1 MQTIHRV
8 LALLACCAALIHV
21 TPPAIAA
28 ESVTPAPTSD
38 GVRIKQIGKTSSIAL
53 MVLDKNC
60 PEMVQPYKLT
70 DNAAS
75 LAVFTVKENVGD
87 LAKRL
92 TDMLKRQSVARPA
105 AATAKISEETRNA
118 AKQLNWLPM
127 EVETTYGE
135 RSHQTET
142 NVLPRDGKLGQQYYP
157 IADGILAELLG
168 QLSERHEYDFKLF
181 VLKNSSRNA
190 IARPGGYLYID
201 QGLLESPDTL
211 PKAYF
216 ALAHEIAHVL
226 QRHETRALQNM
237 VVDSFTVKDELVKAV
252 TTARKDP
259 AVVLSRVKVGK
270 NVYARHYSDQELQA
284 DSCAARL
291 LARVYPQREELAGVL
306 DAFLRDLAPNATE
319 ARAPSGAPRTA
330 TTAAP
335 AAAAERVVSEAQD
348 IVTTPAARH
357 PTTQERIQ
365 NLRMMYTEVTAAT
378 QSSAE
383 R

>member
-1 MQTIHRV
+1 MQTLRRAI
-8 LALLACCAALIHV
+8 ALLACVALIDM
-21 TPPAIAA
+21 PPLAMADENSA
-28 ESVTPAPTSD
+28 SAPASD
-38 GVRIKQIGKTSSIAL
+38 GVRIKQIGKTSAIAL

-75 LAVFTVKENVGD
+75 LAVFAAKENVGD

-92 TDMLKRQSVARPA
+92 TDMLKRRSIAPA
-105 AATAKISEETRNA
+105 AAATTKISQDMRSA

-127 EVETTYGE
+127 EVETMYGE
-135 RSHQTET
+135 RSHETET
-142 NVLPRDGKLGQQYYP
+142 NVLSRESKLGQKYYP
-157 IADGILAELLG
+157 IADGILAEILG
-168 QLSERHEYDFKLF
+168 QLSEPHDYAFKLF

-190 IARPGGYLYID
+190 VARPGGYLYID
-201 QGLLESPDTL
+201 QGLLEAPETL

-237 VVDSFTVKDELVKAV
+237 VVDSFTVKDELTKAV
-252 TTARKDP
+252 TAARTDP
-259 AVVLSRVKVGK
+259 AAVLSRVKVGK

-306 DAFLRDLAPNATE
+306 DAFLRDLAPSAAD
-319 ARAPSGAPRTA
+319 ARAPAGAPRTA
-330 TTAAP
+330 ATAAP
-335 AAAAERVVSEAQD
+335 AAAAERVVTEAQD

-365 NLRMMYTEVTAAT
+365 NLRAMYAEVAASL

>member
-1 MQTIHRV
+1 MRNVRRV
-8 LALLACCAALIHV
+8 IALLACAALLDS
-21 TPPAIAA
+21 PSRAMAD
-28 ESVTPAPTSD
+28 ETPAAAPATD
-38 GVRIKQIGKTSSIAL
+38 GVRIKQIGKTSAVAL

-75 LAVFTVKENVGD
+75 LAVFTAKENVGD

-92 TDMLKRQSVARPA
+92 TEMLKRRSTAPAA
-105 AATAKISEETRNA
+105 AATAKISQDTRNA

-127 EVETTYGE
+127 EVETMYGD
-135 RSHQTET
+135 RSHQAET
-142 NVLPRDGKLGQQYYP
+142 NVLPRESKLGQKYYP
-157 IADGILAELLG
+157 IADGILSEILG
-168 QLSERHEYDFKLF
+168 QLSEPHDYAFKLF

-190 IARPGGYLYID
+190 VARPGGYLYID
-201 QGLLESPDTL
+201 QGLLESPELL

-237 VVDSFTVKDELVKAV
+237 VVDSFTAKDELTRAV
-252 TTARKDP
+252 TTARSDP
-259 AVVLSRVKVGK
+259 AAVLSRVKVGK

-306 DAFLRDLAPNATE
+306 DAFLRDLAPNE
-319 ARAPSGAPRTA
+319 AQASAPAGGPRTA
-330 TTAAP
+330 ATAAP
-335 AAAAERVVSEAQD
+335 VAAAERAVSDAQD

-365 NLRMMYTEVTAAT
+365 NLRAMCTEVTSSA

>member
-1 MQTIHRV
+1 MQTVRRLI
-8 LALLACCAALIHV
+8 ALLACAALIDL
-21 TPPAIAA
+21 PALAVA
-28 ESVTPAPTSD
+28 EESPGDLPASD
-38 GVRIKQIGKTSSIAL
+38 SVRIKQIGKTSAIAL

-75 LAVFTVKENVGD
+75 LAVFTAKENVGD

-92 TDMLKRQSVARPA
+92 TDMLKRRSIAPA
-105 AATAKISEETRNA
+105 AAATTKISQDMRSA

-127 EVETTYGE
+127 EVETMYGE
-135 RSHQTET
+135 RSHQAET
-142 NVLPRDGKLGQQYYP
+142 NVLPRESKLGQKYYP
-157 IADGILAELLG
+157 IADALLAEILG
-168 QLSERHEYDFKLF
+168 QLSEPHDYAFQLF

-190 IARPGGYLYID
+190 VARPGGYLYID
-201 QGLLESPDTL
+201 QGLLESPEVL
-211 PKAYF
+211 AKAYF

-237 VVDSFTVKDELVKAV
+237 VVDSFTVKDELTKAV
-252 TTARKDP
+252 TAARSDP
-259 AVVLSRVKVGK
+259 AAALSRVKVGK

-306 DAFLRDLAPNATE
+306 DAFLRDLAPNTPDAH
-319 ARAPSGAPRTA
+319 ARTGAPRTA
-330 TTAAP
+330 ATAAP
-335 AAAAERVVSEAQD
+335 VAAAERVVTEAQD

-365 NLRMMYTEVTAAT
+365 NLRAMYTEVAASM